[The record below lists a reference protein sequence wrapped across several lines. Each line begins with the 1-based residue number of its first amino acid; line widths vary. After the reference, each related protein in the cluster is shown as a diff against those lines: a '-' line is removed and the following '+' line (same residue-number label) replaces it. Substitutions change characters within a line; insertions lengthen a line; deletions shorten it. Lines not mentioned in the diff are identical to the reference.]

1 MATAKKAAP
10 RKTAT
15 KKAPAAKKAVATKKA
30 PVAKKVAATKN
41 AAAPVSQGA
50 VVEAFIGK
58 LESWQQALVRELAAL
73 FAAEAP
79 KASTYVKWGHPIW
92 DHAGP
97 FVLVKPAKAHVLI
110 GFWRGGQMKDAEG
123 ILEGE
128 GTGMKYLRL
137 QSGQRPPASLAALV
151 RQALVLNEKH
161 GDPMKR

>member
-10 RKTAT
+10 RKTAAKTKTPVT
-15 KKAPAAKKAVATKKA
+15 KKVSKSGTASPKAKSAPKSA
-30 PVAKKVAATKN
+30 P
-41 AAAPVSQGA
+41 QGA
-50 VVEAFIGK
+50 VVEAFIAK
-58 LESWQQALVRELAAL
+58 LESWQQELVRELAAL

-97 FVLVKPAKAHVLI
+97 FVLVKPAKAHLLI

-128 GTGMKYLRL
+128 GTGMRYLRL
-137 QSGQRPPASLAALV
+137 QSGQRPPASLASLV

>member
-15 KKAPAAKKAVATKKA
+15 KKAPVAKKT
-30 PVAKKVAATKN
+30 PVAKKAPK

-50 VVEAFIGK
+50 AVEAFIGK
-58 LESWQQALVRELAAL
+58 LESWQQELVRELAAL

-79 KASTYVKWGHPIW
+79 QASTYVKWGHPIW

-97 FVLVKPAKAHVLI
+97 FVLVKPARSHVLI
-110 GFWRGGQMKDAEG
+110 GFWRGGQMKDAEN

-128 GTGMKYLRL
+128 GTGMRYLRL
-137 QSGQRPPASLAALV
+137 QSGQRPPASLGALV

-161 GDPMKR
+161 GDPLKR